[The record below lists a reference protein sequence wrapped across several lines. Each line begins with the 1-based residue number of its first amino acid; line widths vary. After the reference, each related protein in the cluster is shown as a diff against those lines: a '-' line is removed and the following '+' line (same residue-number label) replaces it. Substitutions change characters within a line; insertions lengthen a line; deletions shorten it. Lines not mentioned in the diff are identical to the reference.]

1 MPNNTIADNLQRL
14 ITAKTDIKNAILT
27 KGGGVNEGDGLEDFA
42 DDILTI
48 PSGGQTEWDVTLP
61 EGTTNIMTTEGTKC
75 GSITIGSDSIS
86 SLTLEQ
92 YKACSIDFVSNATV
106 NNLFGITGIHTLNQS
121 FFSYINSIS
130 SNSEPHIEYSC
141 DVYVPAGIITLRG
154 AYRSGESGGSLTSY
168 FSINIFGTTICSL
181 TSPSYSS
188 PKTNPLIDQH
198 FSYTD
203 TSCTYPF
210 MRMSATIPT
219 YTAAGRLSISS
230 GFQISNIVA
239 KICL

>member
-1 MPNNTIADNLQRL
+1 MT
-14 ITAKTDIKNAILT
+14 
-27 KGGGVNEGDGLEDFA
+27 
-42 DDILTI
+42 
-48 PSGGQTEWDVTLP
+48 SEWDMILP
-61 EGTTNIMTTEGTKC
+61 EGTTNIMTTDNVKC

-106 NNLFGITGIHTLNQS
+106 NNLFGITGIHTLNSS
-121 FFSYINSIS
+121 FFNYINSIS
-130 SNSEPHIEYSC
+130 SDSKPHIEYSC
-141 DVYVPAGIITLRG
+141 DVYVPAGIITLWG
-154 AYRSGESGGSLTSY
+154 AYRPGESGGSLTSR
-168 FSINIFGTTICSL
+168 FSISIFGTTICSL
-181 TSPSYSS
+181 KSPAYSS
-188 PKTNPLIDQH
+188 PTQNPLIDQH

-210 MRMSATIPT
+210 MRMTASIPT
-219 YTAAGRLSISS
+219 YTAAGRLIISS